1 MQNIVILPGDGIG
14 PEAMKQVL
22 RILKDVGAPF
32 SYIEKDA
39 GLTALEKHGSLLPED
54 TLRAI
59 EECGIALKGPIT
71 TPVGGGFKSINVTL
85 RQKFDLYANVRPVQN
100 LPGVHTRY
108 EAVDLTIIRE
118 NTEDLYTGEERMVDE
133 NTAES
138 IKRITRRGSER
149 IARYAF
155 EYARANGRKSVA
167 AVHKA
172 NIMKLSDGLFL
183 RCCEEL
189 AREFPEIEF
198 RNVIVDNC
206 CMQLVMKPEQ
216 FDVIVTE
223 NLYGDILSDLCAGL
237 VGGLGV
243 VPGANI
249 GKNVAIFEPV
259 HGSAPDIAGQ
269 NKANPTALLQSAVL
283 MLRHLGHQDKADR
296 IMKALCKALSNVEA
310 RTADLGGRGNTV
322 SFTDEIIRHLS

>member
-1 MQNIVILPGDGIG
+1 MRTIAILPGDGIG
-14 PEAMKQVL
+14 PEIMKQVL
-22 RILKDVGAPF
+22 RILKSVEAPF
-32 SYIEKDA
+32 TFVEKEA

-54 TLRAI
+54 TLDAI
-59 EECGIALKGPIT
+59 AKAGIALKGPIT

-85 RQKFDLYANVRPVQN
+85 RQKFDLYANVRPVVN
-100 LPGVHTRY
+100 LPGVVTRFDR
-108 EAVDLTIIRE
+108 VNLTIIRE
-118 NTEDLYTGEERMVDE
+118 NTEDLYAGIERQVDE

-138 IKRITRRGSER
+138 IKRITRPGSER

-155 EYARANGRKSVA
+155 EYARSNGKKQVV

-172 NIMKLSDGLFL
+172 NIMKLTDGLFL
-183 RCCEEL
+183 RVCEEV

-198 RNVIVDNC
+198 RNVIIDNC
-206 CMQLVMKPEQ
+206 CMQLVMRPEQ
-216 FDVIVTE
+216 FEVIVTE

-249 GKNVAIFEPV
+249 GKGIAIFEPV

-269 NKANPTALLQSAVL
+269 GKANPTALLQSAVM
-283 MLRHLGHQDKADR
+283 MLKHLGEQARAAR
-296 IMKALCKALSNVEA
+296 IMKALQSALSDPEA
-310 RTADLGGRGNTV
+310 RTADLGGRGTTE
-322 SFTDEIIRHLS
+322 SFTDAIISRL